1 MRMGAEVKDDYDFSG
16 AQRGRF
22 FREGAELVPPLH
34 LEADVLRYLQDRAQA
49 HGASLNDLVN
59 ELLRKDIELIKA
71 AG

>member
-1 MRMGAEVKDDYDFSG
+1 MGPEVKDEYDFSG

-22 FREGAELVPPLH
+22 FRDGAELVPPLH